1 MDIKT
6 VLAPGGVPCQGPPRS
21 IAPFFHPIFS
31 NRPSDSSV
39 SVLSST
45 NLRQRAA
52 LVLLLYH
59 QPFLSNPQAGA
70 QVQLHPN
77 SVRLWRRR
85 WADGHFSVE
94 DETGRGCK
102 PRFSPSG

>member
-1 MDIKT
+1 MPGP
-6 VLAPGGVPCQGPPRS
+6 APIYRPVFPPDFLEQAERLVRQRT
-21 IAPFFHPIFS
+21 IQYQ
-31 NRPSDSSV
+31 
-39 SVLSST
+39 
-45 NLRQRAA
+45 LRQRAA

>member
-1 MDIKT
+1 MPGP
-6 VLAPGGVPCQGPPRS
+6 APIDRPVFPPDFLEQAERLVRQRT
-21 IAPFFHPIFS
+21 IQYQ
-31 NRPSDSSV
+31 
-39 SVLSST
+39 
-45 NLRQRAA
+45 LRQRAA

>member
-1 MDIKT
+1 MPGP
-6 VLAPGGVPCQGPPRS
+6 APIYRPVFPPDFLEQAARLVRQRT
-21 IAPFFHPIFS
+21 IQYQ
-31 NRPSDSSV
+31 
-39 SVLSST
+39 
-45 NLRQRAA
+45 LRQRAA